1 MSVSNYLAKSEYG
14 CRYHYDKLKDV
25 IYLVSESHLKHINID
40 NGEANISGLT
50 ETPLKITGFN
60 IEFKEETSLDER
72 YKFQKSLTISVN
84 GYSTFGDFDEKYYAI
99 IATKDNTFYMINVD
113 FPSKVTH
120 TYNLSKD
127 TNRTDFTLSSVSN
140 FPALKLNGFNPDNT
154 TSCKNYVI
162 SGING
167 LKMLESA
174 KTELKESENKV
185 LATESFK
192 TIEYLSDSLTFQ
204 EAYDGNKFT
213 TTLEFQIAFDAYKTS
228 WHYNLLEFIMNR
240 YAAIIDI
247 KNSSNKIYTGFKEG
261 LQANYTVDTSNGK
274 DKSDIV
280 TITLIETANKGLS
293 IGNFNIETNSSK
305 HWRYIKQ
312 VGNKMAYDCLGDGYA
327 KYLLQ
332 EECDYFGNPTGNYK
346 VLSGYAVLFNE
357 LNIIGTFDE
366 EVSFYSPDCSKQLYV
381 VEWLF
386 FGNYYCIDGNKYEA
400 LQEAISYDEG
410 ETWTKTG
417 EAMLGNMVESGSQ
430 WCIDN
435 PPTYSWKLTDLY
447 ECEG

>member
-1 MSVSNYLAKSEYG
+1 MAVSNYLAKSEYG

-25 IYLVSESHLKHINID
+25 IYLVSESHLKFINID
-40 NGEANISGLT
+40 NGEANISGLS
-50 ETPLKITGFN
+50 ESPLEITGFN

-84 GYSTFGDFDEKYYAI
+84 GYSTFEDFDEKYYAI
-99 IATKDNTFYMINVD
+99 IVTKDNTYYMVNVD

-120 TYNLSKD
+120 TYHLSKD

-140 FPALKLNGFNPDNT
+140 FPALKLNGFNPNNA
-154 TSCKNYVI
+154 TSCKNYAI
-162 SGING
+162 SGIDG

-185 LATESFK
+185 VATEDFK
-192 TIEYLSDSLTFQ
+192 LIEYLGDSLTFQ
-204 EAYDGNKFT
+204 EVYDGDKFT

-240 YAAIIDI
+240 YAAIIGI

-261 LQANYTVDTSNGK
+261 LQPNYSIESSNGK

-280 TITLIETANKGLS
+280 TITLIETSNRGLT
-293 IGNFNIETNSSK
+293 IGDFEIEINSTK
-305 HWRYIKQ
+305 HWRYVSK
-312 VGNKMAYDCLGDGYA
+312 VGNKKSYDCLGGGYA

-332 EECDYFGNPTGNYK
+332 EESDYFGNPTGNYK

-366 EVSFYSPDCSKQLYV
+366 EVSFYNPDCSKQLYI

-386 FGNYYCIDGNKYEA
+386 FGNYYCIDGNKYKA

-417 EAMLGNMVESGSQ
+417 EAMLGDLVESGSQ